1 MDVATHTPRTF
12 GLTSSTR
19 NSILYCWSRLMFSPF
34 LSRNTDGNDALTPG
48 GVFVQEGNKLG
59 LAARKTVSHR
69 SVQCIV
75 VIGKLGGVRRQNIQ
89 RYIRPGLRLL
99 PGSEHDNP
107 HNNGQH
113 KNRRPDRQN
122 QCG

>member
-1 MDVATHTPRTF
+1 MDVYHPDLYPVVLIPVDVQSVP
-12 GLTSSTR
+12 GLSG
-19 NSILYCWSRLMFSPF
+19 
-34 LSRNTDGNDALTPG
+34 NTDGNN
-48 GVFVQEGNKLG
+48 V
-59 LAARKTVSHR
+59 LAPARNTVNHR
-69 SVQCIV
+69 SVQCLG
-75 VIGKLGGVRRQNIQ
+75 VIGKLGGVRRQNVQ